1 MSSDSSYVINGVTL
15 AVEFNVDGSNLNVAT
30 TGGGIHVAASFAKS
44 DMKDKDKCILMARE
58 IARPFLMVDG
68 EDPVINCQQAGI
80 QSLAAALHKMK

>member
-1 MSSDSSYVINGVTL
+1 MSNHIINGVTL

-44 DMKDKDKCILMARE
+44 DIKDKDKCILMARE

-68 EDPVINCQQAGI
+68 EDPVINCQHAGI